1 MIDERT
7 SHNVSTTYYTKH
19 TNGSHVNV
27 PMQQI
32 QPQPC
37 FVTNLTLI
45 SQHLGWKQPII
56 SLVARQPK
64 VIPYP
69 PYPMRYNIVPS
80 LICTYGS

>member
-1 MIDERT
+1 MKEQVIT
-7 SHNVSTTYYTKH
+7 FLQPIIPST
-19 TNGSHVNV
+19 
-27 PMQQI
+27 PMVHMSMYQI
-32 QPQPC
+32 QSQPC